1 MAVNARKYN
10 PGFLSDDELVALFC
24 VRTGEFASLVE
35 ILRECD
41 GNANTHQ
48 IVIGPR
54 GSGKTSLLLRVAV
67 EAKRDAELSS
77 RFFPVVFAEESYEVA
92 TAGEFWLEC
101 LRRLAEQPGSG
112 VDGAGLYRTYEE
124 LRGVR
129 DDRLLGERC
138 LGALQDFSDREGR
151 RLLLIVENL
160 NMMFADMPDRDA
172 GWRLRQTLQTERRIV
187 LLASAT
193 SRFDEIDDPKR
204 ALFGLFRVLMLRPL
218 DADEC
223 AELWRNVSR
232 RNRAERT
239 MRALRILTGGSPRLL
254 AIMARF
260 GAELSFR
267 KLTGDLLDLVDDHTE
282 YFKSHLETL
291 APQERRV
298 YLALADLWRP
308 ATAAEVADRS
318 RLDTSKVSA
327 HLKRLTERGAV
338 EAAGGTARRRLYYL
352 SERLYNIYYLMRRSR
367 GPDPLIQA
375 LIRFMEAYYSPVELK
390 EFGARIAFEAV
401 ELDSGARR
409 LHRAAFNRLV
419 ELPAPH
425 RDELLSLA
433 PSMMPDWSA
442 SPAPAVGS
450 GAAKNLA
457 QRGSALVDEGR
468 LPEAFAA
475 WDEAVRRFGDSD
487 RQEDIEQVIAA
498 LMAKALSLG
507 AADRNDEGLA
517 VWTELVSRFGTRRE
531 PAVVD
536 VVAKAMVSRGAT
548 LGILGRPDAAL
559 EAWTEMLDRFGDSAS
574 ERLRNEVAMALV
586 GMGTTLRQLGRT
598 EEALAA
604 WNEVVRRFAS
614 CREPMVRMA
623 IVTALADKG
632 AALVDL
638 HRPTEAMEVWDQALR
653 RVRPDDQ
660 PSVVTRVSQIF
671 VNTGV
676 RLYRTG
682 RVEEALAV
690 WNRIDREFG
699 ASDIPGVFLSVA
711 TALMH
716 KGAALLESQEH
727 EQAIAICRQVERR
740 FSADDTPEVRETVAR
755 SLVNKGTAL
764 ARLDC
769 LEEAIG
775 AWDKVVEGF
784 GNGDT
789 EAMAEQVAMALNN
802 KGLALDKLVR
812 KEDAAAAWQNLVDRF
827 GSSEV
832 PVLFNAASLAL
843 VNKGMTLY
851 ELGRAGDA
859 VVVWDQA
866 IERLWEADEPVLVKA
881 LSTALVDKATA
892 LAELGEMKQAL
903 AGWDEIVQ
911 RFAGSEATKLRQ
923 AASTSLFNKATTLMK
938 MANVDEAVAALDE
951 IVQRFGSDRDTAVL
965 EEVATAL
972 FNKGTVLA
980 RRDRVDEAL
989 LAWDECAWRFAAS
1002 ENQALL
1008 DRVATCLVN
1017 KAFALAMLD
1026 RHEETLAVCDEL
1038 VDRFGAGSTQEQAGA
1053 VARALL
1059 GKSAT
1064 LGAMGR
1070 HEQMLAICDQTVKRF
1085 GDSDVPAVR
1094 EVVAG
1099 VLVNKSSALIGLD
1112 RMAEALIAAAEVVR
1126 RYSDSDVP
1134 TLRDRVQVALLTK
1147 AEMYSVQ
1154 GKTEEAG
1161 EAVERVLGRAGPVSS
1176 DNLFRGHF
1184 LRANIRFRQG
1194 NTAASTADIEAMLEL
1209 VPSLGSLPREVVGAL
1224 LAFALQFGAAE
1235 IRHLIRSSPA
1245 AGTLLPLTTALELE
1259 LGLEPRVAK
1268 EVEEVAEDIRREMAE
1283 LRGNELSALSPP

>member
-1 MAVNARKYN
+1 MTVNARKYN

-48 IVIGPR
+48 IVIGSR

-193 SRFDEIDDPKR
+193 SRFDEIDDPER

-267 KLTGDLLDLVDDHTE
+267 KLMDDLLDLIDDHTE
-282 YFKSHLETL
+282 YFKGHLETL

-308 ATAAEVADRS
+308 ATAAEIANRS

-390 EFGARIAFEAV
+390 EFGARIVFEAV
-401 ELDSGARR
+401 ELDISAR
-409 LHRAAFNRLV
+409 LHHRAAFDRLV
-419 ELPAPH
+419 ALPALAPH

-433 PSMMPDWSA
+433 PSMMPHWSA

-457 QRGSALVDEGR
+457 QRGSALADEGR

-498 LMAKALSLG
+498 LIAKALSLG
-507 AADRNDEGLA
+507 AADRHDEGLA

-531 PAVVD
+531 PTVVD

-548 LGILGRPDAAL
+548 LGILGQPDAAL

-623 IVTALADKG
+623 LVTALADKG

-638 HRPTEAMEVWDQALR
+638 NRPTEAMEVWDQALR

-660 PSVVTRVSQIF
+660 PSVVMRVSQIF

-676 RLYRTG
+676 LLCRTG

-690 WNRIDREFG
+690 WDRIDREFG

-727 EQAIAICRQVERR
+727 EQAIAMCREVERR
-740 FSADDTPEVRETVAR
+740 FGADDTPEVRETVAR

-769 LEEAIG
+769 WEEAIG
-775 AWDKVVEGF
+775 AWDRVVEGF

-789 EAMAEQVAMALNN
+789 EAIAEQVAMALNN

-827 GSSEV
+827 GGSKV

-892 LAELGEMKQAL
+892 LAELGETEQAL
-903 AGWDEIVQ
+903 AGWDEVVQ
-911 RFAGSEATKLRQ
+911 
-923 AASTSLFNKATTLMK
+923 
-938 MANVDEAVAALDE
+938 
-951 IVQRFGSDRDTAVL
+951 
-965 EEVATAL
+965 
-972 FNKGTVLA
+972 
-980 RRDRVDEAL
+980 
-989 LAWDECAWRFAAS
+989 
-1002 ENQALL
+1002 
-1008 DRVATCLVN
+1008 
-1017 KAFALAMLD
+1017 
-1026 RHEETLAVCDEL
+1026 
-1038 VDRFGAGSTQEQAGA
+1038 
-1053 VARALL
+1053 
-1059 GKSAT
+1059 
-1064 LGAMGR
+1064 
-1070 HEQMLAICDQTVKRF
+1070 RF

-1112 RMAEALIAAAEVVR
+1112 RMAEALTAASEVVR

-1134 TLRDRVQVALLTK
+1134 TLRDRVEVALLTK
-1147 AEMYSVQ
+1147 AEIYSVQ

-1184 LRANIRFRQG
+1184 LRANMRFRQG
-1194 NTAASTADIEAMLEL
+1194 NTAASTVDIEAMLKL
-1209 VPSLGSLPREVVGAL
+1209 VPSLGSLPREVVDAL

-1245 AGTLLPLTTALELE
+1245 AGALLPLTTALELE

-1283 LRGNELSALSPP
+1283 LRGNDLSTLSPP